1 MNSLN
6 ARFVENTKKAG
17 MHAYG
22 KCLDLQVK
30 ESGKKYWIYRY
41 QMNKRRRDMVLGP
54 CSVISLADARDL
66 AHEAYRQRR
75 SGIDPIEARS
85 AEQITELASITFD
98 KAVDHFLRDKQA
110 GWKNKKHA
118 QHWPNT
124 LMAYCSPLIG
134 RNLPV

>member
-1 MNSLN
+1 MTSLRT
-6 ARFVENTKKAG
+6 RFVETTKKAG
-17 MHAYG
+17 MQADDNYLYLEAKG
-22 KCLDLQVK
+22 
-30 ESGKKYWIYRY
+30 SGKKYWIYRY

-75 SGIDPIEARS
+75 NGIDPIEARS

-98 KAVDHFLRDKQA
+98 KAVYHFLKDKQVS
-110 GWKNKKHA
+110 WKNTKHA
-118 QHWPNT
+118 QQWRNT

-134 RNLPV
+134 RNLQV